1 MMPLKGQMQ
10 QRSLTI
16 KVKTTDENPGQTDK
30 NLLEGGGGGVRFPL
44 DSPLGVL
51 VLIKLK
57 LIGTA
62 TAALRSEKSGLQAGP
77 SRCSQ
82 SKKSARG
89 REACL
94 QLNSK

>member
-1 MMPLKGQMQ
+1 M
-10 QRSLTI
+10 
-16 KVKTTDENPGQTDK
+16 KTTDENPGQTDK
-30 NLLEGGGGGVRFPL
+30 NLLGERERERGWGVRFPL